1 MRTRPATFIAISM
14 VTSVVLHVRAAATS
28 EELKELGVSL
38 TPWGAVKA
46 GNKEGTIPPYTGRI
60 QVPSGYNPNQPGVR
74 PDPFANE
81 KPLFSITASNMAQY
95 EDKLSPGVKA
105 MLQKYPTFRL
115 DVYPS
120 HRTFA
125 YPKWLTENTV
135 KNATACKSV
144 NNNLTLEGCYSGIPF
159 PLPKT
164 GSEVMWNHVVKYNA
178 PEGWKARFQSW
189 TVDTSGT
196 PTLQGEQTGV
206 TESQWYDAALTGPVP
221 VGADF
226 FRYRHD
232 TTAPARKAGE
242 SLLILESTKM
252 GAGGTRIW
260 QYLPGQRRVKMSPDL
275 SYDTPQPQSGGAQTM
290 DDVRAFA
297 GALDR
302 FDFKL
307 IGKREI
313 FIPYNAF
320 KTAAGG
326 GCSTKQLLTPKHYN
340 PDCVR
345 WELHRV
351 WEVDSTPKP
360 GARHLYS
367 RRVMYFD
374 EDVPAAGISDSY
386 DSAGAIYRVNM
397 TYPYPMYEG
406 EGMISENFA
415 TFDLASGAYA
425 ASGITIDTAGCFM
438 TSRTPATY
446 FTPDAMAAAG
456 VR

>member
-1 MRTRPATFIAISM
+1 MRARLASFIALSM
-14 VTSVVLHVRAAATS
+14 ATSAALHVRAAATP
-28 EELKELGVSL
+28 EELKELGGSL

-46 GNKEGTIPPYTGRI
+46 GNKEGTIPAYTGRI
-60 QVPSGYNPNQPGVR
+60 QVPSGYDQKQPGVR

-81 KPLFSITASNMAQY
+81 KSLFSITASNMAQY

-125 YPKWLTENTV
+125 YPKWLLDNTV

-159 PLPKT
+159 PFPKT

-189 TVDTSGT
+189 VVDASGT
-196 PTLQGEQTGV
+196 PTLQGEATGSN
-206 TESQWYDAALTGPVP
+206 ESPWYDAGITGPVP

-226 FRYRHD
+226 FRHRQD
-232 TTAPARKAGE
+232 VSGPARKAGE

-275 SYDTPQPQSGGAQTM
+275 AYDTPQPQSGGTETM

-302 FDFKL
+302 FDFTL
-307 IGKREI
+307 VGKREM
-313 FIPYNAF
+313 FIPYNAY

-326 GCSTKQLLTPKHYN
+326 GCSTKQFLPPKHLN

-351 WEVDSTPKP
+351 WEVDSKPKA
-360 GARHLYS
+360 GVRHLYS

-386 DSAGAIYRVNM
+386 DSGGAIYRVNM
-397 TYPYPMYEG
+397 VYPFPMYEG
-406 EGMISENFA
+406 EGIVTDNFA

-425 ASGITIDTAGCFM
+425 VSGITTDTSGWFM
-438 TSRTPATY
+438 TPRPPATY
-446 FTPDAMAAAG
+446 FTPDAMAAGG